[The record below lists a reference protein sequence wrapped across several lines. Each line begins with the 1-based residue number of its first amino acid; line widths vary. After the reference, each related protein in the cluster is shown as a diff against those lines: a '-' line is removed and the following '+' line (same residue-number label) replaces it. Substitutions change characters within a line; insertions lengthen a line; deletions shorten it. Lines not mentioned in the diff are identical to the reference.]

1 MDTLLLTVYF
11 LVVIYVL
18 YQMAL
23 SLEDKLED
31 KVVIDLDRDFT
42 KEQTQSQLSSQPFGK
57 NIIASVEDM
66 GFGKEKKV
74 KRPILT
80 LTFDD
85 TKPMPRYLPDAEA
98 LRKIGLS
105 EQQIEDMGKDR
116 ISIEVLP
123 IGKRTLKQSILV
135 LSIDVK
141 NKTED
146 SQVYLD
152 WDRSSLEM
160 FGQGNRIIRSTA
172 NMARDLSQPQI
183 FGTINPGQSVRFDV
197 NIERNYTRDPT
208 TGLLKQPL
216 PVVDLK
222 QRVDQS
228 QLTDPTKKE
237 ENIQALYGLDLMVRF
252 KRTSEPDNKMI
263 NLLVP
268 FAFTLK
274 IEVDQP
280 AFPPLRWLLRNI
292 GRRNRPEG
300 SWFWGTKVQR

>member
-31 KVVIDLDRDFT
+31 KVVIDLDRKFAQ
-42 KEQTQSQLSSQPFGK
+42 EQTQSQLSFQAP
-57 NIIASVEDM
+57 NITATVEDI
-66 GFGKEKKV
+66 GFGKEKKN
-74 KRPILT
+74 KRPVLMLT
-80 LTFDD
+80 YNDA
-85 TKPMPRYLPDAEA
+85 KPPIARYLPDAEA
-98 LRKIGLS
+98 LRKLGMS
-105 EQQIEDMGKDR
+105 DEQIANMGKDR

-123 IGKRTLKQSILV
+123 IGKRTLKQPILF

-146 SQVYLD
+146 NQVYLD
-152 WDRSSLEM
+152 WDLSSLEM

-172 NMARDLSQPQI
+172 NMTRDLSQPQI

-197 NIERNYTRDPT
+197 NIERNYTRDLE
-208 TGLLKQPL
+208 TGVLRQPL

-252 KRTSEPDNKMI
+252 KKTSEPNDKMI

-300 SWFWGTKVQR
+300 SWFWGTRVQR